1 LVIPGNKQAKTPG
14 CAARV
19 VADPGLARC
28 FRNVIA
34 CGGTGRLDLV
44 YVFGMGRH
52 EVGRAPANDPLM
64 TVVVCLLLLLAALV
78 CVLSGM

>member
-1 LVIPGNKQAKTPG
+1 M
-14 CAARV
+14 AR
-19 VADPGLARC
+19 D
-28 FRNVIA
+28 
-34 CGGTGRLDLV
+34 GTGRLYLV